1 MQSSVRLL
9 VDHNQESKTQL
20 TEGFASGWSPPWV
33 RRCTALVCPVIGWPR
48 PRAAGSGWSLP
59 WVWQCTALAC
69 LMIRWTWQ
77 RAAALGWS
85 PDVAVF
91 TVIGIV
97 VYRHPLSSATASFH
111 PRLVKLE
118 FGLRGTALV
127 TTTGT
132 VVHRL
137 FSLETW
143 FSGFSW
149 VGHCHP

>member
-1 MQSSVRLL
+1 MVVFTAMGTAVHHHYLS
-9 VDHNQESKTQL
+9 D
-20 TEGFASGWSPPWV
+20 A
-33 RRCTALVCPVIGWPR
+33 TAL
-48 PRAAGSGWSLP
+48 
-59 WVWQCTALAC
+59 
-69 LMIRWTWQ
+69 
-77 RAAALGWS
+77 
-85 PDVAVF
+85 
-91 TVIGIV
+91 
-97 VYRHPLSSATASFH
+97 FH